1 MDILL
6 LLLRLGLAGVMALAG
21 VAKLADL
28 DGSRKAFEGFGVP
41 ASLTR
46 VGPILLSV
54 AEIVI
59 AGLLLFPGTSWLGA
73 IGGLALLLLFIGQM
87 AYQLAKGNAPDCH
100 CFGQV
105 YSAPVSATS
114 VIRNVVFAVPAVVLV
129 VRGRSGQGSA
139 ITDPSVN
146 VLELGLG
153 VVIIALLVGAI
164 AVLRKILSRQNE
176 ILKHIEVMEIV
187 ARDGATVEREE
198 AANPND
204 GLPIGA
210 VVPQFEGKDIHGER
224 VSLAD
229 LRSAGLPALFIFVS
243 PNCTPCKSLIPEFKE
258 WISSLEGKVRFAFFS
273 TGTAADNIEK
283 FGEDIAKLMILQD
296 DREVAKLL
304 RANWTPTAIF
314 MDSGGRVASH
324 TTAGDAAIRSLMDS
338 VMAEDL
344 SRPGVHF
351 TNGNGISRA
360 PLGAPI
366 PDIRVSDIK
375 GREITSEDFK
385 GRRTLVTFWSSTCP
399 HCVSMLDELRR
410 WDKAK
415 GQDEP
420 NLIVF
425 SDGDPDYHLAMDMAS
440 PVILDPGHK
449 TAEGFGMFGTP
460 SAVLVDEEGIFISET
475 AIGAADIWALI
486 GRNK

>member
-28 DGSRKAFEGFGVP
+28 NGSRKAFEGFGVP
-41 ASLTR
+41 ASLST
-46 VGPILLSV
+46 VGPVLLSV
-54 AEIVI
+54 AEIVL

-73 IGGLALLLLFIGQM
+73 VGTLGLLLLFVGQM
-87 AYQLAKGNAPDCH
+87 TYQLAKGNAPDCH

-105 YSAPVSATS
+105 YSAPVSAVS
-114 VIRNVVFAVPAVVLV
+114 VIRNVLFAIPAGVLV
-129 VRGRSGQGSA
+129 VRGRAGQGVA
-139 ITDPSVN
+139 ITDPAVN

-153 VVIIALLVGAI
+153 LVIIALLVAAI
-164 AVLRKILSRQNE
+164 AILRKILVRQNE
-176 ILKHIEVMEIV
+176 ILKHIEVMEMV

-210 VVPQFEGKDIHGER
+210 IVPQFEGKDILGEQ

-229 LRSAGLPALFIFVS
+229 LRSAGVPVLLIFVS

-273 TGTAADNIEK
+273 TGTAAENIDK
-283 FGEDIAKLMILQD
+283 FGEDISTLMILQD
-296 DREVAKLL
+296 NRDVAKLL
-304 RANWTPTAIF
+304 RANWTPTAIL
-314 MDSGGRVASH
+314 MDSRGRVASH
-324 TTAGDAAIRSLMDS
+324 TTAGDGAIRSLVEA

-344 SRPGVHF
+344 TRPGVHF
-351 TNGNGISRA
+351 TNGNGVSRA
-360 PLGAPI
+360 PLGAPVPEI
-366 PDIRVSDIK
+366 SVSDIQ
-375 GREITSEDFK
+375 GREITSDDFRGK
-385 GRRTLVTFWSSTCP
+385 QTLVTFWSSTCP
-399 HCVSMLDELRR
+399 HCVSMLDELRT

-425 SDGDPDYHLAMDMAS
+425 SDGDPEYHLAMDMVS

-460 SAVLVDEEGIFISET
+460 SAVLIDEKGIFISET